1 MNIILSF
8 LYLFFLFFLF
18 FLFACLFASFLF
30 SMIFRFFSS
39 FSFSLIFL
47 TSHLLFLFIFYFSSS
62 PCPRLLT
69 FLGDI
74 SYHSLFFRLSSLIQY
89 LYPHDLFS
97 SRINVF
103 LVQMNNLTLLSMLHT
118 ILEKVG
124 VKERY

>member
-8 LYLFFLFFLF
+8 LYLFFLF

-30 SMIFRFFSS
+30 SIIFRFFLVFPS
-39 FSFSLIFL
+39 
-47 TSHLLFLFIFYFSSS
+47 LLFSSSVSSS

-69 FLGDI
+69 FLRDI
-74 SYHSLFFRLSSLIQY
+74 SYHSLLLRLSSLIQY